1 MNSKGLPLDEK
12 KDARR
17 GSLRESIRLHLY
29 HSKTQLGKTIDIF
42 IISLNLL
49 ICVIFVLETYPISQ
63 KTRDLLWDIELITV
77 FFFIVEYIVR
87 LYCSPDRLRHIKY
100 IYSIIDLVAIL
111 PTLSLLILPLFGVS
125 LDIRIL
131 RIIRIVR
138 VFRIFRFLRF
148 TVNEHF
154 FFGSIT
160 KHMLEVTRLVLT
172 ILIIFF
178 ISSGIFFYVENSVNP
193 NINTFGDC
201 FYFTVVALTTV
212 GFGDI
217 TPVSDAG
224 RAIIVLMIISGII
237 LIPYHASQI
246 VKEWF
251 HIAVKK
257 EVVCPQCGLRYHEK
271 DASHCKSC
279 GHVIYQEYDGDY

>member
-1 MNSKGLPLDEK
+1 MVK
-12 KDARR
+12 KRDAKRETF
-17 GSLRESIRLHLY
+17 RESIRKHLY
-29 HSKTQLGKTIDIF
+29 KSTTLLGKIIDIF
-42 IISLNLL
+42 IIFLNLM
-49 ICVIFVLETYPISQ
+49 ICIVFVLETYPISQ
-63 KTRDLLWDIELITV
+63 QTRDLLWDIELVTV

-87 LYCSPDRLRHIKY
+87 LYCSPHRIKHIFY

-111 PTLSLLILPLFGVS
+111 PTLSLLILPFFGIS

-148 TVNEHF
+148 TVNEYF

-160 KHMLEVTRLVLT
+160 RHMLEVTRLVLT

-178 ISSGIFFYVENSVNP
+178 ISSGIFFYVENSANP
-193 NINTFGDC
+193 DINTFGDS

-224 RAIIVLMIISGII
+224 RWIIVLMILSGII

-246 VKEWF
+246 VREWF
-251 HIAVKK
+251 YIAVKK

-279 GHVIYQEYDGDY
+279 GHVIYQEYEGDY